1 LINTAYYIGFIMVL
15 LRISSFVM
23 VIPIFFPTG
32 TPPTVK
38 VGFCVVFTFLILP
51 GVDYHTV
58 SLITNNSN
66 LIMFS
71 INEVIT
77 GLTLGYITKFCFFSA
92 QMAGQLM
99 DFQVG
104 FSMMSLFDP
113 VSNDNVTL
121 LGTLLYWIS
130 MVMFFVVD
138 GHHML
143 IRAIVDSFNVIN
155 VGKFILSQGSVMMII
170 SVFVEFFTLGLKIA
184 IPIILIVVITDLCLG
199 LISRTVPQLNVM
211 ILGMPIKI
219 LVGLSCFAL
228 VLPAIITLIVN
239 SFYTIPDIIKAFYRT
254 IPLLIVISAD
264 SGEKTED
271 ATPKKK
277 SDSKKKGQVAK
288 SKELSSTITLLTST
302 LLLIM
307 LGTYMLDNLKGVITL
322 FLNHYLTLS
331 VTETTFNALLLVAI
345 VKFAILILPIMV
357 PIMVMGIVASLMQSG
372 FIFTGEPLKPDFKKL
387 SIISG
392 FKKIFSMRSTV
403 DLLKNLAIIST
414 IAYIAFD
421 YIKNN
426 YLDIMN
432 YGSLRIDAILGVFG
446 KLVINIFF
454 KIAIVM
460 LIISI
465 IDYAYQRY
473 KHNKELKMS
482 VQEIKE
488 EYKQQEGDPLIKS
501 KIRQK
506 QREMASSRMMQ
517 QVPDATVV
525 ITNPTHIAIAIKY
538 EQGGEGAPIVVA
550 IGVDNVAIK
559 IKQVASENDV
569 PIIENKPLARLI
581 YSELEIGS
589 EIPADMYQ
597 AVAEIL
603 ALVYK
608 LNKRK

>member
-1 LINTAYYIGFIMVL
+1 MVL
-15 LRISSFVM
+15 LRISSFVIG
-23 VIPIFFPTG
+23 IPIFFPTG
-32 TPPTVK
+32 TPATTK

-51 GVDYHTV
+51 GVNYESV
-58 SLITNNSN
+58 SLITNNTG
-66 LIMFS
+66 LIVFAIS
-71 INEVIT
+71 EVIT

-113 VSNDNVTL
+113 ISNENVTL
-121 LGTLLYWIS
+121 LGRLLYWVS

-143 IRAIVDSFNVIN
+143 IRAIIDSFNVIN
-155 VGKFILSQGSVMMII
+155 LGNFILSQGSIMVIVK
-170 SVFVEFFTLGLKIA
+170 VFVEFFTLGLKIA
-184 IPIILIVVITDLCLG
+184 IPIILIIIITDLCLG

-211 ILGMPIKI
+211 ILGLPIKI

-228 VLPAIITLIVN
+228 VLPTILNLIVN
-239 SFYTIPDIIKAFYRT
+239 SFYTIPDIIKAFYRV

-302 LLLIM
+302 LLLIT
-307 LGTYMLDNLKGVITL
+307 LGAYMLDNLKAVVTL
-322 FLNHYLTLS
+322 FLNNYLNLT
-331 VTETTFNALLLVAI
+331 VTENTFNTLLLVSI
-345 VKFAILILPIMV
+345 IKFALLILPIMV
-357 PIMVMGIVASLMQSG
+357 PIMIMGILASLMQSG
-372 FIFTGEPLKPDFKKL
+372 FIFTNEPLKPDFKKL

-392 FKKIFSMRSTV
+392 FKKIFSMRSVV
-403 DLLKNLAIIST
+403 DLLKNLAIITT
-414 IAYIAFD
+414 IAYVAYD
-421 YIKNN
+421 YIKSN

-446 KLVINIFF
+446 KLVIDIFF
-454 KIAIVM
+454 KIAIIM

-465 IDYAYQRY
+465 IDFAYQKY

-488 EYKQQEGDPLIKS
+488 EYKQQEGDPQIKS

-506 QREMASSRMMQ
+506 QREMAAGRMMQ

-550 IGVDNVAIK
+550 IGADNVAIK
-559 IKQVASENDV
+559 IKQLASENDV

-581 YSELEIGS
+581 YSELELGS

>member
-1 LINTAYYIGFIMVL
+1 LINTAYYLGFILVL
-15 LRISSFVM
+15 LRISAFVIG
-23 VIPIFFPTG
+23 IPIFFPTG
-32 TPPTVK
+32 TPATAK
-38 VGFCVVFTFLILP
+38 IGFCVIFTFLILP
-51 GVDYHTV
+51 GVNYENV
-58 SLITNNSN
+58 NLITNNTL
-66 LIMFS
+66 LIIFCVD
-71 INEVIT
+71 EVIT
-77 GLTLGYITKFCFFSA
+77 GLALGYITKFCFFSA

-113 VSNDNVTL
+113 VSNENVTL
-121 LGTLLYWIS
+121 LGRLLYWVS

-143 IRAIVDSFNVIN
+143 IRAIIDSFNVIKL
-155 VGKFILSQGSVMMII
+155 GKFILSQASAMMMVK
-170 SVFVEFFTLGLKIA
+170 VFVEFFTLGLKIA
-184 IPIILIVVITDLCLG
+184 IPIILIIIITDICLG

-228 VLPAIITLIVN
+228 VLPTVVNLIVN
-239 SFYTIPDIIKAFYRT
+239 SFYTIPDVIKAFYRV

-307 LGTYMLDNLKGVITL
+307 LGAYMLGNLKGVVTL
-322 FLNHYLTLS
+322 FLSHYLTLS
-331 VTETTFNALLLVAI
+331 VTEETFRTVLFVSMT
-345 VKFAILILPIMV
+345 KFGLLILPIMV

-372 FIFTGEPLKPDFKKL
+372 FILTGEPLKPDLKKL
-387 SIISG
+387 NPLSG
-392 FKKIFSMRSTV
+392 FKKIFSTRTLV
-403 DLLKNLAIIST
+403 DLLKNLAIITT
-414 IAYIAFD
+414 IAYVAYD
-421 YIKNN
+421 YIKSN

-432 YGSLRIDAILGVFG
+432 YGSLKIDAILGVFG
-446 KLVINIFF
+446 KLVVDIFF
-454 KIAIVM
+454 KIAIIM

-465 IDYAYQRY
+465 IDFAYQKY

-488 EYKQQEGDPLIKS
+488 EYKQQEGDPQIKS

-506 QREMASSRMMQ
+506 QREMAASRMMQ
-517 QVPDATVV
+517 SVPDATVV
-525 ITNPTHIAIAIKY
+525 ITNPTHLAIAIKY

-550 IGVDNVAIK
+550 KGADNVAIK
-559 IKQVASENDV
+559 IKEIARENDI

-581 YSELEIGS
+581 YKDLDVGS
-589 EIPADMYQ
+589 EIPAEMYG

-608 LNKRK
+608 LKKRK

>member
-1 LINTAYYIGFIMVL
+1 MVL
-15 LRISSFVM
+15 LRVSAFVM
-23 VIPIFFPTG
+23 GIPIFFPKG
-32 TPPTVK
+32 TPAMAK
-38 VGFCVVFTFLILP
+38 VGFCVIFTFLILP
-51 GVDYHTV
+51 GVNYENV
-58 SLITNNSN
+58 SLITNNAS
-66 LIMFS
+66 LIIFS
-71 INEVIT
+71 IDEVIT

-113 VSNDNVTL
+113 ISNENVTL
-121 LGTLLYWIS
+121 LGRLLYWVS

-143 IRAIVDSFNVIN
+143 IRAIIDSFNVIN
-155 VGKFILSQGSVMMII
+155 LGDFILSQATAMMMVKI
-170 SVFVEFFTLGLKIA
+170 FVEFFILAFKIA
-184 IPIILIVVITDLCLG
+184 IPIILIIIITDLCLG

-228 VLPAIITLIVN
+228 VLPAVIKLIVN
-239 SFYTIPDIIKAFYRT
+239 SFYTIPDIIKAFYRV

-264 SGEKTED
+264 SGEKTEE

-302 LLLIM
+302 LLLITLGAYM
-307 LGTYMLDNLKGVITL
+307 LGNLKGVVTL
-322 FLNHYLTLS
+322 FLNNYLTLS
-331 VTETTFNALLLVAI
+331 LTEETFKTLLI
-345 VKFAILILPIMV
+345 VSITKFGLLILPIMV
-357 PIMVMGIVASLMQSG
+357 PIMIMGVIASLMQSG
-372 FIFTGEPLKPDFKKL
+372 FILTGEPLKPDFKKL
-387 SIISG
+387 SPISG
-392 FKKIFSMRSTV
+392 FKKIFSTRSLV
-403 DLLKNLAIIST
+403 DLLKNLAIVTTIGIVAYDFIIS
-414 IAYIAFD
+414 
-421 YIKNN
+421 N
-426 YLDIMN
+426 YMEMMN
-432 YGSLRIDAILGVFG
+432 YGSLKIEAILVVFG
-446 KLVINIFF
+446 ELVIDIFF
-454 KIAIVM
+454 KIAIIM
-460 LIISI
+460 LIISV
-465 IDYAYQRY
+465 IDFAYQKF

-488 EYKQQEGDPLIKS
+488 EYKQQEGDPQIKS

-506 QREMASSRMMQ
+506 QREMAASRMMQ
-517 QVPDATVV
+517 SVPDATVV

-550 IGVDNVAIK
+550 IGADNVAIK
-559 IKQVASENDV
+559 IKEIASVNDV

-581 YSELEIGS
+581 YKNLDIGS
-589 EIPADMYQ
+589 EIPAEMYG